1 MAAWIVWL
9 CAAGVLVILELLTG
23 TFYLLMIALG
33 LCAGAFAAYAGSSII
48 VQIVGAAVIGVA
60 ATISLNRSRFGALAS
75 TTRASNQNPNL
86 DIGQS
91 VSVDV
96 WHHRSDGVFTARA
109 MYRGALWDIEFTDAT
124 DTMPPMAG
132 SFFIVALR
140 GSCLLVA
147 ALSSSADK
155 SVIS

>member
-1 MAAWIVWL
+1 MAAWIGWL

-33 LCAGAFAAYAGSSII
+33 LCAGAVAAYAGSSII
-48 VQIVGAAVIGVA
+48 VQIVGAAGIGIV
-60 ATISLNRSRFGALAS
+60 TTVSLNRSRFGALAN
-75 TTRASNQNPNL
+75 TTRASDQNPNL

-91 VSVDV
+91 VAVDV

-109 MYRGALWDIEFTDAT
+109 MYRGALWDIESIDPTS
-124 DTMPPMAG
+124 PMAG

-140 GSCLLVA
+140 GSCLLV
-147 ALSSSADK
+147 SSSQASDNK
-155 SVIS
+155 PISHE